1 MKFDRKKVPEPESL
15 TVWLDRLQEG
25 DNEAIEEIYNRYS
38 KKMAECAAK
47 RIRGETSLH
56 VDQDDIVNSV
66 FRMIVRKSKEGRFP
80 RLNHST
86 DLLPFLLSV
95 VAHKTIDYIRKEK
108 RKFLGL
114 SFSEVLERDSLDPHL
129 SAAST
134 EFIQKLFDSLKKE
147 RLQEIVKLK
156 VDGMLNKDIATK
168 LGISPKT
175 VTRKLSVIKRIWM
188 DQISL
193 QQ

>member
-1 MKFDRKKVPEPESL
+1 MLSLAEP
-15 TVWLDRLQEG
+15 
-25 DNEAIEEIYNRYS
+25 
-38 KKMAECAAK
+38 
-47 RIRGETSLH
+47 
-56 VDQDDIVNSV
+56 
-66 FRMIVRKSKEGRFP
+66 
-80 RLNHST
+80 

-95 VAHKTIDYIRKEK
+95 VAIRPLITSA
-108 RKFLGL
+108 RKNGNFLG
-114 SFSEVLERDSLDPHL
+114 FRFQKFGMRQFRRHL
-129 SAAST
+129 SAASS
-134 EFIQKLFDSLKKE
+134 EFVQKLFDSLKKE